1 MKILYAFSP
10 LKKVVRLATEGIKV
24 DFKNKCTR
32 LFKRFIVP
40 LNCNLIN
47 FPMFNNQALKFT
59 LEKKLYQLIVSRLD
73 GYSINS
79 QAYEG
84 KIFQL
89 VERGIGGFIIFG
101 GRMNEIKD
109 FIHKIQ
115 SASEIPLFIASDV
128 ECGVGRQI
136 QDTTLFP
143 CQMAMAA
150 AIEKEKSS
158 DVVILE
164 TALRA
169 IAEEL
174 IDVGINMPLIPVLDV
189 NQNPE
194 NPIVCTRAFSD
205 KPEDVAWFGTKYI
218 KELEGAGLISCAK
231 HFPGHGDTAID
242 SHISLPVIT
251 KSFEELLKIDVMP
264 FAEAIKAGVRS
275 IMVGHLS
282 IPAIDSKP
290 ASLSKKIINDL
301 LRKELGYDGLILT
314 DALNMKALKCF
325 ENISTECIKAGADI
339 LLHPSDADA
348 TARELG
354 AAVKEDMISERDLD
368 IALNRILK
376 AKAKIQNI
384 TTLCPP
390 FIRGEL
396 KGGEVDYKSHE
407 ILSLQITDKSITL
420 LKDLEGLPIA
430 DKSRVYVVLA
440 GENKFFESSPLKTI
454 FKNVSTIPSLIP
466 LPQGEGVRARVEYE
480 FSEQVVI
487 FAIFTSIAAWKGTSG
502 IDDMERKQISELIEM
517 AKTSIVISFGCPY
530 VLRHFKKADVL
541 VAAYETTEQ
550 AQRAVVKCLQGEM
563 DFKGRLPV
571 KI

>member
-1 MKILYAFSP
+1 
-10 LKKVVRLATEGIKV
+10 
-24 DFKNKCTR
+24 
-32 LFKRFIVP
+32 
-40 LNCNLIN
+40 
-47 FPMFNNQALKFT
+47 MFNNQALKFT
-59 LEKKLYQLIVSRLD
+59 LEKKLYQLIISRLD
-73 GYSINS
+73 GYNINS
-79 QAYEG
+79 QAYEK

-101 GRMNEIKD
+101 GRRNEIKD

-150 AIEKEKSS
+150 AIDKDKSS
-158 DVVILE
+158 DLVILE

-169 IAEEL
+169 IAEES

-189 NQNPE
+189 NQNPD

-205 KPEDVAWFGTKYI
+205 NPEDVAWFGTKYI

-231 HFPGHGDTAID
+231 HFPGHGDTSID

-251 KSFEELLKIDVMP
+251 KSFKELLKIDVMP
-264 FAEAIKAGVRS
+264 FVEAIKAGAMS
-275 IMVGHLS
+275 IMIGHLS

-290 ASLSKKIINDL
+290 ASLSKRIIDDL
-301 LRKELGYDGLILT
+301 LRKELGYNGLILT
-314 DALNMKALKCF
+314 DALNMKALKGF

-348 TARELG
+348 TAKELEV
-354 AAVKEDMISERDLD
+354 AVKEDMISERDID
-368 IALNRILK
+368 IALNRIFK
-376 AKAKIQNI
+376 AKAKIKNI
-384 TTLCPP
+384 TTPLCPP
-390 FIRGEL
+390 LVRGEL
-396 KGGEVDYKSHE
+396 KGGEVDYKSHK
-407 ILSLQITDKSITL
+407 IFSSQITDKSITL
-420 LKDLEGLPIA
+420 LKDSEGMPIA
-430 DKSRVYVVLA
+430 DKSRVHVVLA

-454 FKNVSTIPSLIP
+454 FKNVSTIPSPIP
-466 LPQGEGVRARVEYE
+466 LPQGEGVRGRVEYV

-502 IDDMERKQISELIEM
+502 IDDMERKQISELIKM
-517 AKTSIVISFGCPY
+517 AKTSMVISFGCPY
-530 VLRHFKKADVL
+530 VLRHFKEADVL
-541 VAAYETTEQ
+541 VAVYETTEQ

-571 KI
+571 KLSC